1 MSKLLLATSNSGK
14 LEELRALLAD
24 LVVDLVTPNALG
36 LDLAVDETG
45 HGYAENASLK
55 ARAYAAASGL
65 PALADDSGLEVD
77 ALGGAPGLHSARF
90 APQPSATDADRRAHL
105 LWALAGKAQPW
116 TARFISTICLA
127 CEAPKEGAANEVSG
141 GLHPPKKLHTFF
153 AEGVCQ
159 GRISPEERGT
169 GGFGYDRL
177 FIVGGSERT
186 MAELSMN
193 EKNRLSHR
201 AKAVENMMRILKAL
215 VER

>member
-1 MSKLLLATSNSGK
+1 LSKLLLATSNSGK

-127 CEAPKEGAANEVSG
+127 CEAPKEGAANGKFPAGFTRLRNSTHSSQKVSVR
-141 GLHPPKKLHTFF
+141 
-153 AEGVCQ
+153 A
-159 GRISPEERGT
+159 
-169 GGFGYDRL
+169 
-177 FIVGGSERT
+177 GSAPRSAAQAASAMT
-186 MAELSMN
+186 AS
-193 EKNRLSHR
+193 S
-201 AKAVENMMRILKAL
+201 
-215 VER
+215 